1 MRILNASVTG
11 YNLADYANVLETILP
26 AQPVEGVILDLCLND
41 VIGASQANILT
52 VLSKQTDHRPTQDQ
66 ASQTGQQ
73 AKQQQEQ
80 DKVQLLAQPGPIE
93 VSKDR
98 YPNPIVRTI
107 RYINDNYFNFNEAL
121 KRYSRT
127 YLWLK
132 SLATDTSRDYFQ
144 ADALAYRDDATMATA
159 AKI

>member
-1 MRILNASVTG
+1 MVTG

-26 AQPVEGVILDLCLND
+26 APPVEGVILGLCLND
-41 VIGASQANILT
+41 VIGASQANILS
-52 VLSKQTDHRPTQDQ
+52 VLSKQPDHRPTQDQ

-73 AKQQQEQ
+73 AKHQQSEAQRPP
-80 DKVQLLAQPGPIE
+80 QPGPIE

-98 YPNPIVRTI
+98 DPNPIVRTI
-107 RYINDNYFNFNEAL
+107 RYLNENHMNFKERSNDIP
-121 KRYSRT
+121 RT

>member
-52 VLSKQTDHRPTQDQ
+52 VLSKQPDHRPTQDQ

-73 AKQQQEQ
+73 AKHRRGE
-80 DKVQLLAQPGPIE
+80 AQPPALPGPIE
-93 VSKDR
+93 VSKER
-98 YPNPIVRTI
+98 CPNPIVRTI
-107 RYINDNYFNFNEAL
+107 RYLNDNYMNFNETL
-121 KRYSRT
+121 KRDSRT
-127 YLWLK
+127 YLWFK

>member
-1 MRILNASVTG
+1 M
-11 YNLADYANVLETILP
+11 
-26 AQPVEGVILDLCLND
+26 
-41 VIGASQANILT
+41 IGASQANILT

-66 ASQTGQQ
+66 SLNSGQQ
-73 AKQQQEQ
+73 ANHRQGEAQGPP
-80 DKVQLLAQPGPIE
+80 QPGPIE

-98 YPNPIVRTI
+98 YPNPVVRTI

-144 ADALAYRDDATMATA
+144 ADALAYRDKATMATA
-159 AKI
+159 AQI